1 MSERTE
7 RSEGHERMPGRNRM
21 SERTERSEGHERMP
35 GRNRMSVREQAPER
49 RATAEAPA
57 ARRARRRT
65 GGGRFAGPALRY
77 LLLLM
82 MAVLLVGPF
91 LWQLSTALKGTGE
104 PIYGPDTTLLP
115 AEPTLGNFGKVA
127 DVIPVWRYIGNSAIV
142 AVASVLTNCLLG
154 AMAGYALA
162 RMRFRGR
169 GAVFAA
175 VLASLVVPFE
185 VIMVNVFLTVRSLGL
200 VDTLLGVLLPGA
212 VSGLSILVMRTAFLA
227 LPKETEEAAA
237 IDGAGEWSRF
247 WRVALPSVR
256 GSLAVV
262 GVFSFLFAWDDFLW
276 PLIVLKNPDNF
287 TLTVGLQYLSG
298 TFTNDQRVVA
308 AGTMI
313 AVIPLL
319 AVFFALQRMF
329 FRGIGEGGVKG

>member
-1 MSERTE
+1 MTRY
-7 RSEGHERMPGRNRM
+7 
-21 SERTERSEGHERMP
+21 
-35 GRNRMSVREQAPER
+35 
-49 RATAEAPA
+49 
-57 ARRARRRT
+57 
-65 GGGRFAGPALRY
+65 GPVALRY
-77 LLLLM
+77 VLLLAM
-82 MAVLLVGPF
+82 TVLLVGPF
-91 LWQLSTALKGTGE
+91 AWQLLTSLKGTGE
-104 PIYGPDTTLLP
+104 PIYGPDTTWLP
-115 AEPTLGNFGKVA
+115 QDPTLGNFVKVA
-127 DVIPVWRYIGNSAIV
+127 DVIPVWRYIANSAVV
-142 AVASVLTNCLLG
+142 ATASVLTNCLLG
-154 AMAGYALA
+154 SMAGYALA

-227 LPKETEEAAA
+227 LPREMEEAAA

-247 WRVALPSVR
+247 WKVALPSVR

-313 AVIPLL
+313 AVLPLL
-319 AVFFALQRMF
+319 AVFFALQRLF
-329 FRGIGEGGVKG
+329 FRGVGEGGVKG

>member
-7 RSEGHERMPGRNRM
+7 RSEGREGMPGQQGM
-21 SERTERSEGHERMP
+21 SERTERSEGREGMP
-35 GRNRMSVREQAPER
+35 RAALSTR
-49 RATAEAPA
+49 RSA
-57 ARRARRRT
+57 
-65 GGGRFAGPALRY
+65 GVGRFAGPALRY
-77 LLLLM
+77 LLLLLM
-82 MAVLLVGPF
+82 TVLLVGPF
-91 LWQLSTALKGTGE
+91 LWQLSTALKSTGE

-115 AEPTLGNFGKVA
+115 AHPTLGNFGKVTE
-127 DVIPVWRYIGNSAIV
+127 VIPVWRYIGNSAIV
-142 AVASVLTNCLLG
+142 AFASVVTNCLLG

-175 VLASLVVPFE
+175 LLASLVVPFE

-227 LPKETEEAAA
+227 LPRETEEAAA
-237 IDGAGEWSRF
+237 IDGAGEWARF

-313 AVIPLL
+313 AVVPLL

>member
-1 MSERTE
+1 MNRTT
-7 RSEGHERMPGRNRM
+7 N
-21 SERTERSEGHERMP
+21 
-35 GRNRMSVREQAPER
+35 
-49 RATAEAPA
+49 
-57 ARRARRRT
+57 RRRHGSGWY
-65 GGGRFAGPALRY
+65 GGIALRY
-77 LLLLM
+77 
-82 MAVLLVGPF
+82 VLLVAMAVITIGPF
-91 LWQLSTALKGTGE
+91 LWQLFTALKGTGE

-115 AEPTLGNFGKVA
+115 AEPTLANFGRVTE
-127 DVIPVWRYIGNSAIV
+127 VIPVWRYAGNSLIV
-142 AVASVLTNCLLG
+142 ATASVLTNCLLG

-175 VLASLVVPFE
+175 VLASLIVPFE

-227 LPKETEEAAA
+227 LPREVEEAAA
-237 IDGAGEWSRF
+237 MDGAGEWTRF

-276 PLIVLKNPDNF
+276 PLIVLKDPDNF

-313 AVIPLL
+313 AVLPLL
-319 AVFFALQRMF
+319 AVFFGLQRMF
-329 FRGIGEGGVKG
+329 FRGVGEGGVKG

>member
-1 MSERTE
+1 M
-7 RSEGHERMPGRNRM
+7 
-21 SERTERSEGHERMP
+21 
-35 GRNRMSVREQAPER
+35 R
-49 RATAEAPA
+49 RY
-57 ARRARRRT
+57 
-65 GGGRFAGPALRY
+65 GPLALRY
-77 LLLLM
+77 ALLLAM
-82 MAVLLVGPF
+82 VVVLVGPF
-91 LWQLSTALKGTGE
+91 LWQLLTSLKGSGE
-104 PIYGPDTTLLP
+104 PIYGPETTWLP
-115 AEPTLGNFGKVA
+115 RDPTLTNFGKVA
-127 DVIPVWRYIGNSAIV
+127 EVIPVWRYIGNSLV
-142 AVASVLTNCLLG
+142 VASISVATNCLFG

-162 RMRFRGR
+162 RMHFRGR
-169 GAVFAA
+169 NAVFTA

-185 VIMVNVFLTVRSLGL
+185 VIMINVFLTVRSLGL

-227 LPKETEEAAA
+227 LPREVEEAAS

-313 AVIPLL
+313 AVLPLL
-319 AVFFALQRMF
+319 AIFFALQRMF
-329 FRGIGEGGVKG
+329 FRGVGEGGVKG